1 MYLLLL
7 TELLK
12 LLLLLILDCHWSY
25 QLGTYKSLLSVEVS
39 LGFHSESA
47 VGLEW
52 RLHPYFAVFVGG
64 VAELQV

>member
-1 MYLLLL
+1 MVG
-7 TELLK
+7 K
-12 LLLLLILDCHWSY
+12 LLWLFIADCHRNY
-25 QLGTYKSLLSVEVS
+25 QFGTYKSLLSVEVS

-52 RLHPYFAVFVGG
+52 RLHPYFAVLVGG